1 VIRHTV
7 LFVWG
12 DDVTDEQ
19 ILRAKEGMA
28 SCYYASGV
36 LALDYGS
43 DLGLAPTA
51 YGLCL
56 VHDHR
61 DRIAW
66 DDYNKNDT
74 HHRVGEYIKGI
85 SKPDLAARVDWPY
98 EGPPSERGRIR
109 HTALYRWREGIE
121 KDEQAAVRES
131 LIDLRALPSVIAV
144 EYGDDVGWYPP
155 NLDWI
160 EEIHFESVDALKAF
174 FDDPARRA
182 TEGLISKATIPEAT
196 AQVQHRMLAG

>member
-7 LFVWG
+7 LFVYS
-12 DDVTDEQ
+12 DDVTEEQ
-19 ILRAKEGMA
+19 RIRAKEGMA
-28 SCYYASGV
+28 SCFYASQV
-36 LALDYGS
+36 LALDYGE

-51 YGLCL
+51 YRLCL
-56 VHDHR
+56 VHDHH

-74 HHRVGEYIKGI
+74 HHRVGEYIKAMT
-85 SKPDLAARVDWPY
+85 KPDLAARVDWPY
-98 EGPPSERGRIR
+98 EGPPSRRGRIR

-121 KDEQAAVRES
+121 KKEQEAVREA
-131 LIDLRALPSVIAV
+131 LVGLRSLPSIVAL

-160 EEIHFESVDALKAF
+160 EEGHFEDVDAMRAF
-174 FDDPARRA
+174 FDDPARREV
-182 TEGLISKATIPEAT
+182 EGLIAAATVGEVT